1 MASPT
6 KLRTSAAGTD
16 PKGAVMGKEE
26 TMARMI
32 WRRFKRRKTAVFGL
46 VVLTVMALAAIL
58 APVVAPQH
66 WSFFDTA
73 FKNLPPSAEHWF
85 GTDQYG
91 RDVFS
96 RIIWGAQVS
105 MKVGFL
111 AAGVAVL
118 IGSVWGSIAGYYAGT
133 WLDISMMRVA
143 EAISSIPLLILLV
156 VVSSIVSRSV
166 MTVMLVIGITSWPSL
181 AFLVRAQFLSFRERD
196 FVTAAIAL
204 GAVDS
209 RIIFRHIL
217 PNVAAI
223 IIVNATLRIG
233 NAILAETA
241 LNFLGYGAPPPFPT
255 WGEMLATGRQVLRQA
270 WWVTTFP
277 GLFITLTVMAFNFV
291 GDGLR
296 DALDPKMKL

>member
-1 MASPT
+1 MASPA
-6 KLRTSAAGTD
+6 KINEAGPGQNLQAASLR
-16 PKGAVMGKEE
+16 KEE
-26 TMARMI
+26 SMAQI
-32 WRRFKRRKTAVFGL
+32 VWRRFKRSKTALFGL
-46 VVLTVMALAAIL
+46 FILSVLAIL
-58 APVVAPQH
+58 AIFAKQIAPQP
-66 WSFFDTA
+66 WDFFDTT
-73 FKNLPPSAEHWF
+73 FRNLPPSAEHWF

-96 RIIWGAQVS
+96 RIVWGARIS
-105 MKVGFL
+105 LTVGFV
-111 AAGVAVL
+111 AAGVAVV
-118 IGSVWGSIAGYYAGT
+118 IGSTWGSIAGYYGGT
-133 WLDISMMRVA
+133 WLDVSMMRIA

-196 FVTAAIAL
+196 FVGAATAM
-204 GAVDS
+204 GAMDR

-233 NAILAETA
+233 NAILSETA
-241 LNFLGYGAPPPFPT
+241 LNFLGFGAPPPYPT
-255 WGEMLATGRQVLRQA
+255 WGEMLSTGRQVLRQA
-270 WWVTTFP
+270 WWVTTIP

-296 DALDPKMKL
+296 DALDPKMKM